1 MPTTELEIEIQR
13 YHDKLVKDVEHLVDK
28 YRRIMEWDIPEY
40 DESEG
45 DKLILQAI
53 QQALDSLKQR
63 DR

>member
-13 YHDKLVKDVEHLVDK
+13 YHDKLVKDVELLVDK

-40 DESEG
+40 DEPEG